1 MYISDIVKN
10 MPEYVFSEFQKKKK
24 DLEEKGVDV
33 IDLGI
38 GAPDLPTPEF
48 IYDILVD
55 EAKRPANHRYSNYN
69 GTLEFRQAVADFYH
83 KHYGVELDP
92 ETEVLTLVGSKEGIV
107 HVIQAVI
114 NEGDTVLL
122 PDPGYPV
129 YKMGV
134 HLAGGK
140 SVAIPLVHEN
150 GYVPDYEKLAD
161 EERKDAKL
169 LFLNYP
175 SNPTAAT
182 IELETFE
189 QAVEFARK
197 NNIIAVNDS
206 AYNLVTFDDY
216 KAPSILQVEG
226 AKDVAVELGSLSKS
240 FNMTGW
246 RIGFIVGNK
255 DVIKAVA
262 TLKSNIDTS
271 QFIPIQKAAAAALRS
286 DLQAVRANNNVFAS
300 RMEKLYQSL
309 NEIGLTCERPRGTIF
324 IWAQVP
330 AGFTSASY
338 SNLLLEEAGIIVT
351 PGTAFG
357 SYGEGY
363 VRFSL
368 SVTEDRLDEVI
379 RRLKDL
385 RKPEAK

>member
-1 MYISDIVKN
+1 MYISDIVSN

-24 DLEEKGVDV
+24 DLEEKGIDV

-38 GAPDLPTPEF
+38 GAPDLPTPDF
-48 IYDILVD
+48 VYDTLV
-55 EAKRPANHRYSNYN
+55 EAAKEPANHRYSNYN
-69 GTLEFRQAVADFYH
+69 GTLEFREAVADFYE

-92 ETEVLTLVGSKEGIV
+92 ETEVLTLVGSKEGLV
-107 HVIQAVI
+107 HLIQALI
-114 NEGDTVLL
+114 NQGDKVLL
-122 PDPGYPV
+122 PNPGYPV

-134 HLAGGK
+134 HLAGGE
-140 SVAIPLVHEN
+140 SVELPLVQEN
-150 GYVPDYEKLAD
+150 GYVPNYDQLSD
-161 EERKDAKL
+161 EDLEDAKL

-182 IELETFE
+182 VELDTFHE
-189 QAVEFARK
+189 AVKFARDK
-197 NNIIAVNDS
+197 KIIAVNDS

-216 KAPSILQVEG
+216 KAPSILQVHG
-226 AKDVAVELGSLSKS
+226 AKDVAIELGSLSKS

-246 RIGFIVGNK
+246 RIGFMVGNK

-271 QFIPIQKAAAAALRS
+271 QFIPIQKAAAVALRS
-286 DLQAVRANNNVFAS
+286 DFQSVRTNNQVFQN
-300 RMEKLYQSL
+300 RMEKLYHAL
-309 NEIGLTCERPRGTIF
+309 NEIGLKCEKPRGTIF

-330 AGFTSASY
+330 EGFTSSSY

-357 SYGEGY
+357 SNGEGY
-363 VRFSL
+363 VRMSL
-368 SVTEDRLDEVI
+368 SVTESRLDEVI
-379 RRLKDL
+379 QRLKRL
-385 RKPEAK
+385 GKLSAK